1 MSSDDSPVDAASPE
15 GDARLEAVLEL
26 ARRCGYEREHTRQV
40 TRLALALFDEL
51 RGLHGYGPWERF
63 LLRCGATLHDIG
75 WIEGQKGHHKTARR
89 LILAADDLPLTER
102 ERQIVALIARYHRK
116 ALPKAKHPG
125 WADLEAADRRR
136 VRLLGGILRVADGL
150 DRSHLSRVRGVRCEM
165 AGGEVVVRCDADGP
179 LEAELAAADKKA
191 DLLREALGR
200 PVTVGLEA
208 RGGT

>member
-1 MSSDDSPVDAASPE
+1 MSSDDHLDDPAPAG
-15 GDARLEAVLEL
+15 GDARLEAVAEL

-40 TRLALALFDEL
+40 TRLALVLFDEL

-89 LILAADDLPLTER
+89 LILEAEDLPFTER

-125 WADLEAADRRR
+125 WADLDAADRRR
-136 VRLLGGILRVADGL
+136 VRVLAGLLRVADGL
-150 DRSHLSRVRGVRCEM
+150 DRSHLSGVRHLRCET
-165 AGGEVVVRCDADGP
+165 ACGEVVVRCDADGP

-191 DLLREALGR
+191 DLLRKALGR